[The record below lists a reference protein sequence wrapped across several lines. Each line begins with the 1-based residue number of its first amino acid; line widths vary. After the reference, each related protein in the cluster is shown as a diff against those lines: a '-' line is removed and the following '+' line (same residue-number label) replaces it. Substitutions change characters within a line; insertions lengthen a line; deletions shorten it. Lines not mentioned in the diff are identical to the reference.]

1 MVPAMALMRR
11 VFTVSGW
18 TLVSRILGLVRDR
31 LWAGHLGG
39 SFVLDCFTVANALP
53 NLLRN
58 LFGEGAL
65 SAAVVPRYVQLR
77 QEDPAAAER
86 FAGAVIARL
95 ALFLSGFCAIAMLGA
110 AAIIAWSGSAK
121 AVTIAALSL
130 PMLPFAAFV
139 CSSAIMAGVLNGR
152 RHFWVPAFTPVILN
166 LALIST
172 VWAAPEE
179 ECWYLPY
186 AVLASGIAGSLLHL
200 WALRRSGAVP
210 PLALRVDPTER
221 ARLRE
226 LWRAIVPTTLS
237 AGVFQVNA
245 FLDGVIALAAGPG
258 GPQVLYFA
266 SRLFQFPLALV
277 GHGVTTA
284 VYPELSARASEGW
297 PAIADGLREALR
309 ALWFWLLPAAIGLL
323 VVAEPLVRAVYQ
335 VGHFDAQLVE
345 RTVLALRFF
354 ALALLPLALARV
366 MVRAFHARRDQS
378 TPLLV
383 SVATVI
389 ANLALNLILVRTPL
403 REAGLALSSAVTGFA
418 ACIAY
423 GVLLHRRGVRGWA
436 GLGQTGRPLLAALAM
451 GGAVAALLNWWPQPA
466 GHASAYAALRLGA
479 ACALGAGIYLAL
491 AGRGWLRRKPGR
503 APAAAE
509 AATPD

>member
-1 MVPAMALMRR
+1 MALMRR
-11 VFTVSGW
+11 VLTVSGW
-18 TLVSRILGLVRDR
+18 TLASRVLGLVRDR

-77 QEDPAAAER
+77 ERDPAAAER

-95 ALFLSGFCAIAMLGA
+95 ALFLSGLCALAMAGA
-110 AAIIAWSGSAK
+110 AALVAWA
-121 AVTIAALSL
+121 ADPRTVTIAALSL

-172 VWAAPEE
+172 VWIAPEE
-179 ECWYLPY
+179 ECWWLPY

-200 WALRRSGAVP
+200 WALRRTGAIP
-210 PLALRVDPTER
+210 PLALRLAPDER
-221 ARLRE
+221 ERLRE
-226 LWRAIVPTTLS
+226 LWRAIVPTTLA

-245 FLDGVIALAAGPG
+245 FLDNVIALAAGPG

-277 GHGVTTA
+277 GHGVATA
-284 VYPELSARASEGW
+284 VYPELSARADQGW
-297 PAIADGLREALR
+297 PAIADGLRDALR
-309 ALWFWLLPAAIGLL
+309 ALWFWLLPAAVGLL
-323 VVAEPLVRAVYQ
+323 VVAEPAVRAVYQ
-335 VGHFDAQLVE
+335 VGQFDVQLVE

-354 ALALLPLALARV
+354 AIALLPLALARV
-366 MVRAFHARRDQS
+366 MVRAFHARRDQM
-378 TPLLV
+378 TPLYV
-383 SVATVI
+383 SVATVVV
-389 ANLALNLILVRTPL
+389 NLGLNLLLVRTPL
-403 REAGLALSSAVTGFA
+403 REAGLALSAAITGTA
-418 ACIAY
+418 ACAVYI
-423 GVLLHRRGVRGWA
+423 VLLRRRGVRGWCNLA
-436 GLGQTGRPLLAALAM
+436 QTGRPLAAALAM
-451 GGAVAALLNWWPQPA
+451 GLAVAALLHWWPQPL
-466 GHASAYAALRLGA
+466 GRASAYAALRLAAACGLGA
-479 ACALGAGIYLAL
+479 AIYLAI
-491 AGRGWLRRKPGR
+491 AGRGWLRRR
-503 APAAAE
+503 RAAAPAE
-509 AATPD
+509 PPPDA

>member
-1 MVPAMALMRR
+1 MALLRR
-11 VFTVSGW
+11 VLTVSGW
-18 TLVSRILGLVRDR
+18 TLASRILGLVRDR

-39 SFVLDCFTVANALP
+39 SFLLDCFTVANALP

-86 FAGAVIARL
+86 FAGAVITRL
-95 ALFLSGFCAIAMLGA
+95 ALVLTGVCALGMAGA
-110 AAIIAWSGSAK
+110 AAIIAWSAGAK

-166 LALIST
+166 VALIST

-186 AVLASGIAGSLLHL
+186 AVLVSGIAGSLLHL

-210 PLALRVDPTER
+210 PLVLHLEPAER
-221 ARLRE
+221 GRLRE
-226 LWRAIVPTTLS
+226 LWRAIVPTTLA

-245 FLDGVIALAAGPG
+245 FLDNIIALAAGPG

-277 GHGVTTA
+277 GHGVATA
-284 VYPELSARASEGW
+284 VYPELSSRAGEGW
-297 PAIADGLREALR
+297 AAISDGLREALK
-309 ALWFWLLPAAIGLL
+309 ALWFWLLPASVGLL
-323 VVAEPLVRAVYQ
+323 VVAEPAVRAVYQ
-335 VGHFDAQLVE
+335 VGHFDVHLVE

-354 ALALLPLALARV
+354 ALALLPLALGRV
-366 MVRAFHARRDQS
+366 MVRAFHARRDQM
-378 TPLLV
+378 TPLWV
-383 SVATVI
+383 SSGTVVV
-389 ANLALNLILVRTPL
+389 NLALNLILVRTPL
-403 REAGLALSSAVTGFA
+403 REAGLALSSAITGTV
-418 ACIAY
+418 ACCIY
-423 GVLLHRRGVRGWA
+423 VVLLRRRGVRGWA
-436 GLGQTGRPLLAALAM
+436 GLRQTGRPLGAALAM
-451 GGAVAALLNWWPQPA
+451 GAAVAALLHWWPQPA
-466 GHASAYAALRLGA
+466 GHASHYAALRL
-479 ACALGAGIYLAL
+479 ACACTLGGLVYLGL
-491 AGRGWLRRKPGR
+491 AGRSWLRR
-503 APAAAE
+503 PAAAG
-509 AATPD
+509 ASPSDPGDPPTA